1 MAEKLNRKNI
11 RNLARQYF
19 KNNLVSVRDLL
30 FVVRCLIMKNNF
42 SKYCLTRIAVIG
54 FFFIFLNKAE
64 AQFYSGSQLA
74 FGKNRVQFT
83 DNFWTFYKFNKF
95 DTYFYLGGKSLAIF
109 TAKFADE
116 NIKSVEKKLDYNLE
130 NKIQFILFNRLGDL
144 KESNIGLVSDEQY
157 NIGGITHIV
166 GSKVF
171 IYYDGNHENLKQQ
184 IKAGIAKVVLEE
196 LINGEQ
202 ITAKVKNGTLLTLPD
217 WYIQGLVSYLSYD
230 WNTDLDNNVKDGIL
244 DGRYEKFNQLTGND
258 AVNAGHSIWKYIAEK
273 YGEDKIPN
281 ILYMTKIS
289 KSVES
294 GFLYV
299 LGVSFKTF
307 TQEWLDYYDK
317 KYYQFDKEL
326 SVPEGEKIFKNK
338 KKDKVIQQVKIS
350 PDGNYAAFVT
360 NDIGQYK
367 VWLYN
372 FETKKLNRLM
382 KSGHRLDEKTDL
394 SLPILAWHPTGKRLG
409 IITVAKAKTWLY
421 YYNLDE
427 KKFEKQR
434 LFDFQKILSFS
445 YSQSGKLLAMSGV
458 QNGQTDIY
466 VYNLTSHTY
475 EQITKDIYDD
485 LNPVFINNSK
495 QIIFSSNRIIDTLK
509 PPSRDSILIP
519 DSKQDLF
526 LYDYSNKN
534 KLLRRLT
541 NTPYSDET
549 KPLVINDNYISYL
562 SDENGIENRFT
573 AKLDSV
579 ISFVDTTTHF
589 RYFTTS
595 YAQTN
600 YARNIQDYDV
610 CPKAAK
616 CGEIIYNKG
625 LYQLLIGTLQSTDNL
640 SSLEL
645 KDTPYMEDYLKDV
658 AALQKKN
665 TSAKSKTTSG
675 DSSKFIRKRIVSVH
689 SDDTITKGNVID
701 IDNYSFNNNVQKDIK
716 NDKENKKDSL
726 IAKSDTAKAKAKP
739 EFVLPK
745 QRNYDV
751 EYCIDQVVNQVDF
764 SYLNNT
770 YQPFTNVGAP
780 IYINSGFNALFKVGV
795 TDLLEDYRITGGVRL
810 SVDMDNTEYVMSFEN
825 LRTRLDKQILF
836 HRQSLKDIL
845 DNAVVKH
852 NSNEILYMLKW
863 PFSQVLGI
871 KGTAMIRNDR
881 AVYMSTDLNNLKKEN
896 EYKTWAS
903 LKAELIFD
911 NTRDKGLNIYYG
923 TRYKLFAEVYRQLD
937 AKNKQLNV
945 IGFDFRN
952 YQKISRT
959 FIWANRFAAS
969 TSFGS
974 QKLVYYMGGVDNWL
988 FPKFDSKTNVATDQ
1002 NYAYQ
1007 TLATGMRGF
1016 KQNIR
1021 NGNSF
1026 ALFNSELRFP
1036 VFRYLIN
1043 RPLKSDF
1050 FNNFQ
1055 IVAFGDVGTAWTG
1068 SNPYS
1073 DKNALY
1079 TEVFEQGPIT
1089 VTITTQKDPIVGG
1102 YGFGLR
1108 TRLLGYFVRADWAWG
1123 VEDRQ
1128 VLPNVF
1134 YLSLSLDF

>member
-1 MAEKLNRKNI
+1 MG
-11 RNLARQYF
+11 
-19 KNNLVSVRDLL
+19 V
-30 FVVRCLIMKNNF
+30 F
-42 SKYCLTRIAVIG
+42 SPGYS
-54 FFFIFLNKAE
+54 
-64 AQFYSGSQLA
+64 QFYNGSQLT

-83 DNFWTFYKFNKF
+83 DNFWTYYKFNKF

-116 NIKSVEKKLDYNLE
+116 SIKSVEKKLDYNLE
-130 NKIQFILFNRLGDL
+130 NKIQFILFNRLSDL

-157 NIGGITHIV
+157 NVGGITHII

-171 IYYDGNHENLKQQ
+171 IYYDGNHEDLKQQ
-184 IKAGIAKVVLEE
+184 IKAGIARVVLDG

-230 WNTDLDNNVKDGIL
+230 WSTDLDNNVKDGIL
-244 DGRYEKFNQLTGND
+244 NRRYEKFNQLTGTD
-258 AVNAGHSIWKYIAEK
+258 AVSAGHSIWKYIAEK
-273 YGEDKIPN
+273 YGDDKIPN

-326 SVPEGEKIFKNK
+326 SVPEGEKIYKNRK
-338 KKDKVIQQVKIS
+338 TGKVIQQVKMS
-350 PDGNYAAFVT
+350 PDGKFAAFVT
-360 NDIGQYK
+360 NDIGKYK

-372 FETKKLNRLM
+372 FETKKLKHLM
-382 KSGHRLDEKTDL
+382 KAGNRLDEKTDY
-394 SLPILAWHPTGKRLG
+394 SLPILAWHPTGNRLS
-409 IITVAKAKTWLY
+409 IITVSKGKTLLY

-445 YSQSGKLLAMSGV
+445 YSQNGKLLAMSGV

-466 VYNLTSHTY
+466 VYNLASHTY

-495 QIIFSSNRIIDTLK
+495 QIIFSSNRTIDTIK
-509 PPSRDSILIP
+509 APSRDSIIIP

-526 LYDYSNKN
+526 LYDYANKN

-541 NTPYSDET
+541 NTPNCDET
-549 KPLVINDNYISYL
+549 KPLVINENYISYL
-562 SDENGIENRFT
+562 SDQNGIENRFT

-579 ISFVDTTTHF
+579 INFVDTTTHY
-589 RYFTTS
+589 RYFMTS

-600 YARNIQDYDV
+600 YARNILDYDI
-610 CPKAAK
+610 CPVTGK

-625 LYQLLIGTLQSTDNL
+625 IYQLYINQLNSTDNL

-645 KDTPYMEDYLKDV
+645 KNSPYIQDYLKNL
-658 AALQKKN
+658 AELQKKN
-665 TSAKSKTTSG
+665 MTSKSKTVSS
-675 DSSKFIRKRIVSVH
+675 DSSKFKHRKITSVH
-689 SDDTITKGNVID
+689 SDDTITKITVID
-701 IDNYSFNNNVQKDIK
+701 INNYSFNGNVQDDSKK
-716 NDKENKKDSL
+716 AKESKKDSVL
-726 IAKSDTAKAKAKP
+726 IKIDTTKHKLIP

-751 EYCIDQVVNQVDF
+751 EYSIDQVVNQVDF

-780 IYINSGFNALFKVGV
+780 IFINPGFNAFFKVGV
-795 TDLLEDYRITGGVRL
+795 TDLLEDYRITGGVRF
-810 SVDMDNTEYVMSFEN
+810 SVDLNNTEYILSYEN
-825 LRTRLDKQILF
+825 LRRRLDKQILF
-836 HRQSLKDIL
+836 HRQTLQDNF
-845 DNAVVKH
+845 DNAVIKH

-871 KGTAMIRNDR
+871 KGTAMVRNDR
-881 AVYMSTDLNNLKKEN
+881 AVYRAIDITNLKKEN

-911 NTRDKGLNIYYG
+911 NTRAKGLNIYYG
-923 TRYKLFAEVYRQLD
+923 TRYKLFAETYRQLD

-945 IGFDFRN
+945 VGIDFRN

-959 FIWANRFAAS
+959 FIWANRIAAS

-988 FPKFDSKTNVATDQ
+988 FPKFDNNINVATDQ

-1007 TLATGMRGF
+1007 TLATNMRGF

-1026 ALFNSELRFP
+1026 AVINSELRFP

-1055 IVAFGDVGTAWTG
+1055 IIAFGDIGTAWTG

-1079 TEVFEQGPIT
+1079 TEVIENGPIK

-1108 TRLLGYFVRADWAWG
+1108 TKLLGYFIRGDWAWG
-1123 VEDRQ
+1123 VEDRK